1 MAETTKVV
9 AKVRDRAGKGGARSS
24 RREGLIPAVIYG
36 DKQPPMMIAVEPKS
50 IERELGREGFFNHRL
65 KIAVDGNDYEVLPR
79 DLQVD
84 PVTDRPLHLDFL
96 RIGPDSIITVQVP
109 VHFKNESQ
117 APGIKRG
124 GVLNVV
130 LHEIT
135 VRTKPATIPEYFE
148 IDLTGLDIGH
158 SVHLSELAIPEGVRV
173 VTRDKNATVA
183 SIAAPTVVREAA
195 AQAAAEAAA
204 AAAAP
209 PLPEGAVPA
218 PGAAPA
224 VPGAAPAAAPA
235 GAAPAPGA
243 AAPAPAP
250 AGGRAPAPAKK

>member
-1 MAETTKVV
+1 MATTSKVI
-9 AKVRDRAGKGGARSS
+9 AKKRDRAGKGGARSS
-24 RREGLIPAVIYG
+24 RRDGLIPAVIYG

-50 IERELGREGFFNHRL
+50 VEREMHKEGFFNHRL
-65 KIAVDGNDYEVLPR
+65 QIDVDGQAYDVLPR
-79 DLQVD
+79 DVQVD
-84 PVTDRPLHLDFL
+84 PVTDKPLHLDFL

-109 VHFKNESQ
+109 VHFKNEGQ

-148 IDLTGLDIGH
+148 VDLTGLEIGH
-158 SVHLSELAIPEGVRV
+158 SVHLSALSIPDGVRV
-173 VTRDKNATVA
+173 VTRDRNATVA
-183 SIAAPTVVREAA
+183 SIAAPTGVREAA
-195 AQAAAEAAA
+195 AAAAAEAAA

-209 PLPEGAVPA
+209 APAEGAAPAA

-224 VPGAAPAAAPA
+224 APGAAPAAGAAAPAAGAAPAAAPA
-235 GAAPAPGA
+235 
-243 AAPAPAP
+243 